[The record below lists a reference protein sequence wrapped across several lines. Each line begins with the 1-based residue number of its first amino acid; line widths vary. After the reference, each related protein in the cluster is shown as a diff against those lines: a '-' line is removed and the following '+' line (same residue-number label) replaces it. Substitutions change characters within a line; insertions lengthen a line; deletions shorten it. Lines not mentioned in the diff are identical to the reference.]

1 MPRYEL
7 QAGTDPDSVY
17 GGNFTMQPV
26 GIEGGIL
33 SQSAGFETYRPVVM
47 DPDDIDDSPE
57 LRELRKQISESKL
70 MRSAAQA
77 PALTPCHHRRA

>member
-7 QAGTDPDSVY
+7 QAGTDANSVY
-17 GGNFTMQPV
+17 GGNLTMQV

>member
-7 QAGTDPDSVY
+7 QAGTDANSVY
-17 GGNFTMQPV
+17 GGKLTMQPV

-33 SQSAGFETYRPVVM
+33 SESAGFETYRPVVM
-47 DPDDIDDSPE
+47 HPDDIDDSPE

-70 MRSAAQA
+70 MRSATQA